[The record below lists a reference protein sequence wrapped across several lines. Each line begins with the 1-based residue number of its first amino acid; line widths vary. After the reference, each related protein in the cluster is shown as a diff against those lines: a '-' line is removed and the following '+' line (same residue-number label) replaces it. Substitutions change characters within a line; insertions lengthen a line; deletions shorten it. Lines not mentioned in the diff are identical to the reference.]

1 MKVIPLLLQYNF
13 FISFSSICIIML
25 MQITLIMCQAE
36 MEGMELV
43 CTHVTKYLTILKLV
57 INKLEV

>member
-1 MKVIPLLLQYNF
+1 
-13 FISFSSICIIML
+13 
-25 MQITLIMCQAE
+25 MCQAE